1 LTDYLSLYNL
11 LNFVL
16 YQYLPLLP
24 QQLEQQLLHSHQ
36 LVELLKL
43 LAVLLKLQEI
53 TTFSSSFFSND
64 VSDGY

>member
-24 QQLEQQLLHSHQ
+24 QQLEQRLHSHQ

-43 LAVLLKLQEI
+43 LAVWLKLLEV
-53 TTFSSSFFSND
+53 TTFSSSFISND